1 MDTAGM
7 NPEKESTMGIRRR
20 ILMQN
25 LTLITMTILLF
36 LGIVAS
42 GIYHYYYNGTAE
54 ILQNHAENS
63 ASFAKRYSHLSSY
76 NLRENLQELQSN
88 FSIDQAETQI
98 LSGNGRVLSS
108 SNGFIPGEKQDT
120 PDVKDAFSKGKGT
133 WFGTNKKTGERI
145 LAVSVPLESGDQ
157 TIGILRFITSVE
169 GLDDNFRTILITLSA
184 IGIGIL
190 GIVFVVST
198 FFSRMITEPVIELTT
213 VSNRMAEGDLEARV
227 DGQYKDEFHTL
238 SQTFNNMGKEL
249 LRTERMKNEF
259 ISSVSHELRTPL
271 TSIKGWSET
280 LLTGDPR
287 NVEETKTGLSIIT
300 KETDR
305 LIDMVEE
312 LLDFSRYQNGT
323 FEINPSPFYFD
334 QLVKEVILQLDKK
347 RKQKEQEI
355 ILIHDEPLELVADQN
370 RIRQVLLNL
379 IENAIKYS
387 GTNSTI
393 TVRYLKGEN
402 DLTVEVE
409 DEGEGIEEEH
419 LRHVSTLFYKANENT
434 EGVGLGLAICKQ
446 IIEHHYGSL
455 FIRSNKHEGTTV
467 GFSIPL
473 LNHRRG

>member
-1 MDTAGM
+1 
-7 NPEKESTMGIRRR
+7 MGIRRR
-20 ILMQN
+20 LLIQN

-36 LGIVAS
+36 LGIVTS

-54 ILQNHAENS
+54 ILQNHAQNS
-63 ASFAKRYSHLSSY
+63 ASFAKRYSHLSTY
-76 NLRENLQELQSN
+76 NLRENLQDLQSN

-98 LSGNGRVLSS
+98 LSGTGRILSS
-108 SNGFIPGEKQDT
+108 SSGFIPGGKQDY
-120 PDVKDAFSKGKGT
+120 PDVKDAFSKGEGT
-133 WFGTNKKTGERI
+133 WFGTNPATGERI
-145 LAVSVPLESGDQ
+145 LAVSVPLESSDK
-157 TIGILRFITSVE
+157 TIGILRFVTSLE
-169 GLDDNFRTILITLSA
+169 ALDNNFQTILITLSA

-198 FFSRMITEPVIELTT
+198 FFSRIITEPVIELTN

-249 LRTERMKNEF
+249 LRTEKMKNEF

-280 LLTGDPR
+280 LQTGDPE
-287 NVEETKTGLSIIT
+287 NVEETQTGLSIIT

-323 FEINPSPFYFD
+323 FEINPSPFHFD
-334 QLVKEVILQLDKK
+334 QLVKEVLLQLDKK
-347 RKQKEQEI
+347 RQQKEQEI
-355 ILIHDEPLELVADQN
+355 IVIHDEPLKLVADQN
-370 RIRQVLLNL
+370 RIRQVLINL

-387 GTNSTI
+387 GRNSTI
-393 TVRYLKGEN
+393 TVRYGKGEH
-402 DLTVEVE
+402 DLTFEVE

-419 LRHVSTLFYKANENT
+419 LRHVPTLFYKVNENT

-446 IIEHHYGSL
+446 IIEHHHGEL
-455 FIRSNKHEGTTV
+455 LIRRNKQKGTTV
-467 GFSIPL
+467 GFTLPL
-473 LNHRRG
+473 KVGRD

>member
-1 MDTAGM
+1 
-7 NPEKESTMGIRRR
+7 MGIRRR
-20 ILMQN
+20 LLIQN

-63 ASFAKRYSHLSSY
+63 ATFAKRYGHLSPY
-76 NLRENLQELQSN
+76 NLRENLQDLQSN

-98 LSGNGRVLSS
+98 LSGTGIVLSS
-108 SNGFIPGEKQDT
+108 SSGFIPDEKQDY

-133 WFGTNKKTGERI
+133 WFGTNPATGERI
-145 LAVSVPLESGDQ
+145 LAVSVPLESSDK

-169 GLDDNFRTILITLSA
+169 GLDENFQRILITLSA

-190 GIVFVVST
+190 GIVFIVST
-198 FFSRMITEPVIELTT
+198 FFSRIITEPVIELTN

-227 DGQYKDEFHTL
+227 NGQYKDEFHTL

-249 LRTERMKNEF
+249 LRTEKMKNEF

-280 LLTGDPR
+280 LQTGDPE

-347 RKQKEQEI
+347 RQQKEQEI
-355 ILIHDEPLELVADQN
+355 ILIEDGPLKLMADQN

-387 GTNSTI
+387 GKNSTI
-393 TVRYLKGEN
+393 TVRYSKGEH
-402 DLTVEVE
+402 DLKFEVE
-409 DEGEGIEEEH
+409 DQGEGIEEEH

-434 EGVGLGLAICKQ
+434 DGVGLGLAICKQ
-446 IIEHHYGSL
+446 IIEHHDGEL
-455 FIRSNKHEGTTV
+455 FIRSKKHAGTTV
-467 GFSIPL
+467 GFSLPL
-473 LNHRRG
+473 LNSGRG

>member
-1 MDTAGM
+1 
-7 NPEKESTMGIRRR
+7 MGIRRR
-20 ILMQN
+20 ILIQN

-54 ILQNHAENS
+54 ILQNHAQNS

-76 NLRENLQELQSN
+76 NLRENLQDLQSN

-98 LSGNGRVLSS
+98 LSGSGRVLSS
-108 SNGFIPGEKQDT
+108 SSGFIPGEKQDY

-133 WFGTNKKTGERI
+133 WFGTNPATGERI
-145 LAVSVPLESGDQ
+145 LAVSVPLESSDK
-157 TIGILRFITSVE
+157 TIGILRFVTSLE
-169 GLDDNFRTILITLSA
+169 ALDNNFQTILITLSA

-198 FFSRMITEPVIELTT
+198 FFSRIITEPVIELTN

-249 LRTERMKNEF
+249 LRTEKMKNEF

-280 LLTGDPR
+280 LQTGDPE

-334 QLVKEVILQLDKK
+334 RLVKEVILQLDKK

-355 ILIHDEPLELVADQN
+355 MLMEDEPLELVADQN

-387 GTNSTI
+387 GKNSII
-393 TVRYLKGEN
+393 TVGYEKGEN
-402 DLTVEVE
+402 DLRFEVK
-409 DEGEGIEEEH
+409 DEGEGIAKEH

-446 IIEHHYGSL
+446 IIEHHDGEL
-455 FIRSNKHEGTTV
+455 FIRSKKHEGTTV
-467 GFSIPL
+467 GFTLPL
-473 LNHRRG
+473 LNSRRG

>member
-1 MDTAGM
+1 
-7 NPEKESTMGIRRR
+7 MGIRRR
-20 ILMQN
+20 LLIQN
-25 LTLITMTILLF
+25 LTLITTTILLF

-54 ILQNHAENS
+54 ILQNHAQNS
-63 ASFAKRYSHLSSY
+63 ASFAKRYSHLSTY
-76 NLRENLQELQSN
+76 NLRENLQDLQSN

-98 LSGNGRVLSS
+98 LSGSGRILSS
-108 SNGFIPGEKQDT
+108 SSGFIPGGKQDY
-120 PDVKDAFSKGKGT
+120 PDVKDAFSKGEGT
-133 WFGTNKKTGERI
+133 WFGTNPATGERI
-145 LAVSVPLESGDQ
+145 LAVSVPLESSDK
-157 TIGILRFITSVE
+157 TIGILRFVTSLE
-169 GLDDNFRTILITLSA
+169 SLDNNFQTILITLSA

-198 FFSRMITEPVIELTT
+198 FFSRIITEPVIELTN

-249 LRTERMKNEF
+249 LRTEKMKNEF

-280 LLTGDPR
+280 LQTGDPE
-287 NVEETKTGLSIIT
+287 NVEETQTGLSIIT

-323 FEINPSPFYFD
+323 FEINPSPFHFD
-334 QLVKEVILQLDKK
+334 QLVKEVLLQLDKK
-347 RKQKEQEI
+347 RQQKEQKI
-355 ILIHDEPLELVADQN
+355 IVIHDEPLKLVADQN
-370 RIRQVLLNL
+370 RIRQVLINL

-387 GTNSTI
+387 GRNSTI
-393 TVRYLKGEN
+393 TVSYEKGEH
-402 DLTVEVE
+402 DLTFYVE

-419 LRHVSTLFYKANENT
+419 LRHVSTLFYKVNENT

-446 IIEHHYGSL
+446 IIEHHHGEL
-455 FIRSNKHEGTTV
+455 LIRRNKQKGTTV
-467 GFSIPL
+467 GFTLPL
-473 LNHRRG
+473 NVGRD